1 MRISVIVIL
10 REVMDM
16 FRSCITKVMDMVRY
30 QVVVDRRRIGYLV
43 LKGFDDGGIL
53 HPLTPC

>member
-1 MRISVIVIL
+1 
-10 REVMDM
+10 M